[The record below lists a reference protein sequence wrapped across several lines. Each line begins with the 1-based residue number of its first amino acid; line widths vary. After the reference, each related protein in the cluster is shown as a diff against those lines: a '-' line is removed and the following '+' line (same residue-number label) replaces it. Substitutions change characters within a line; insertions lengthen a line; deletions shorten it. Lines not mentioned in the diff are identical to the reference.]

1 MPSSRARDILHA
13 GQHAP
18 GRRLVELHP
27 DLCVGPESEPGEKV
41 VLDPLCLQVVCAL
54 RADADDDVD
63 AGVVFL
69 DLDSCEVG
77 RLASWSC
84 PPNWIGR
91 REPQWW

>member
-1 MPSSRARDILHA
+1 LPCLPAEARDILHA

-77 RLASWSC
+77 ALAKLVLSAEL
-84 PPNWIGR
+84 G
-91 REPQWW
+91 